1 MRGSKTNTQI
11 FRYSKIRTF
20 LIGCAMLS
28 FIFYLVLVNSS
39 ATLGIEIASLQDQL
53 LSAKEQNKKIELQ
66 IASLR
71 SISRVEELASQLDM
85 IAVDQYAY
93 LTADTVFAAR

>member
-1 MRGSKTNTQI
+1 
-11 FRYSKIRTF
+11 
-20 LIGCAMLS
+20 MLS

>member
-1 MRGSKTNTQI
+1 
-11 FRYSKIRTF
+11 
-20 LIGCAMLS
+20 
-28 FIFYLVLVNSS
+28 VLVNSS

>member
-1 MRGSKTNTQI
+1 
-11 FRYSKIRTF
+11 
-20 LIGCAMLS
+20 MLS

-53 LSAKEQNKKIELQ
+53 LSAKEQNKRIELQ

-85 IAVDQYAY
+85 VAVDQYAY
-93 LTADTVFAAR
+93 LAADTVFAAR

>member
-1 MRGSKTNTQI
+1 M
-11 FRYSKIRTF
+11 
-20 LIGCAMLS
+20 
-28 FIFYLVLVNSS
+28 LVNSS